1 MTTINSQE
9 DFLRALSENPEWRA
23 AVRAQILGDEL
34 LQLPAKF
41 DAFVEEQKQFNAMFT
56 GFIEEQKQFNAMFVA
71 FIEEQKQFNAMVA
84 GFIEEQKQF
93 NAMVA
98 GFIEEQKRFNFE
110 MKAFVA
116 AQEITNDRLARNL
129 ERIAHDIG
137 QLRGWFARLNA
148 AEFAPVI
155 AYEMGMRLVRSLPRA
170 ELMNMAHDAVSDGIP
185 RDSLRSFIN
194 ADVIIEA
201 TQPDGS
207 ICYIAVEASYT
218 ADHRDA
224 DRALRNADFL
234 TRFTGI
240 PARPAIV
247 SVRNDRELAPD
258 VLQGNVFWYPIPDQ
272 FWEPE

>member
-1 MTTINSQE
+1 MTTINTQE

-23 AVRAQILGDEL
+23 AVRAQILDEDM
-34 LQLPAKF
+34 LQLPSRF
-41 DAFVEEQKQFNAMFT
+41 DAFVER
-56 GFIEEQKQFNAMFVA
+56 IDA

-93 NAMVA
+93 NADMREFLRA
-98 GFIEEQKRFNFE
+98 QKDLNE
-110 MKAFVA
+110 
-116 AQEITNDRLARNL
+116 RLIRNMD
-129 ERIAHDIG
+129 RIAHDIG

-148 AEFAPVI
+148 ADFAPVI
-155 AYEMGMRLVRSLPRA
+155 AMEMGMEFVRNLTRA
-170 ELMNMAHDAVSDGIP
+170 ELVQMAGQAVRSGIP
-185 RDSLRSFIN
+185 RDSLRSFYN

-201 TQPDGS
+201 TQADAAT
-207 ICYIAVEASYT
+207 CYIAVEASYT

-224 DRALRNADFL
+224 DRALRNVEFL
-234 TRFTGI
+234 TQFTGI
-240 PARPAIV
+240 PAYPCIV